1 MQGQYGFQIPS
12 ELVKHVTSIC
22 GERGVRW
29 LAELPAT
36 IAELESE
43 WSITIGEPFEAGEF
57 NFVARALD
65 NAGGRVVIKIA
76 PPYERIEIF
85 GEAAFLQTR
94 DGLGAVRLIAEH
106 RDRRAIMIEHAA
118 PGINLAELFKDD
130 KAAAVAPAIE
140 VLRSISMPAS
150 DAPVGTTTLDDWF
163 SGLRRAESTA
173 FPSTYAKKALQIYGE
188 LSADSDRDQYLHGD
202 FHHGNIVSATRSRYL
217 AIDPKAIIGHIGYDI
232 SVFLNNHHW
241 WQKGV
246 RDLNAR
252 LGTAID
258 QFSEAFQLDP
268 YEIRR
273 WAYAGMVLGAWWSFE
288 DMPEHYDN
296 AVAAADIWSV

>member
-1 MQGQYGFQIPS
+1 MQGEYGFQIPS
-12 ELVKHVTSIC
+12 ELTKHVTSIC
-22 GERGVRW
+22 GEPGLRW

-36 IAELESE
+36 IAELETE

-65 NAGGRVVIKIA
+65 NAREQVVIKIS

-85 GEAAFLQTR
+85 GEAAFLRTR
-94 DGLGAVRLIAEH
+94 DGVGAVHLIAED

-118 PGINLAELFKDD
+118 PGKNLAELFTDD
-130 KAAAVAPAIE
+130 KTSAVEPAID

-150 DAPVGTTTLDDWF
+150 DSPDGTRTLDDWF
-163 SGLRRAESTA
+163 SELQRAESTA
-173 FPSTYAKKALQIYGE
+173 FPSTYSKKALAIYGE
-188 LSADSDRDQYLHGD
+188 LSADTDRNGYLHGD
-202 FHHGNIVSATRSRYL
+202 FHHGNVVNATRSRFM
-217 AIDPKAIIGHIGYDI
+217 AIDPKGITGHIGYDI

-246 RDLNAR
+246 PGLKER
-252 LGTAID
+252 LGTAIH
-258 QFSEAFQLDP
+258 QFSEAFDL
-268 YEIRR
+268 EARVIRR
-273 WAYAGMVLGAWWSFE
+273 WAYAGMVLGAWWSFD

-296 AVAAADIWSV
+296 AVANADIWDV